1 MVILSESRIIED
13 VSLSTRLMNSIGI
26 TEHDTSYPC
35 VEDMIHM
42 HVTLQ
47 PGKWEEYLHLVEF
60 SYNNGYHE
68 SLKMSPFEVLY
79 GRKCQI
85 PTNWNSPKNK
95 MDLGPNMLE
104 EMEKMVK
111 KVR

>member
-1 MVILSESRIIED
+1 MVTLSESRSVED

-26 TEHDTSYPC
+26 AEHDTSYPR

-42 HVTLQ
+42 HVRLQ
-47 PGKWEEYLHLVEF
+47 SGKWEEYLHPVEF

-85 PTNWNSPKNK
+85 PTN
-95 MDLGPNMLE
+95 
-104 EMEKMVK
+104 
-111 KVR
+111 